1 MVRGL
6 YIAGT
11 NMLTSAK
18 KIDVISNNM
27 ANVNEIG
34 YKKDDI
40 IIESFNDILLSKRN
54 GSNFTMEK
62 KHGEIEINKVEDKYN
77 LDTKDGY
84 FRINTEDGISNNKT
98 VKFTVDKDGYLS
110 TYYLNSDKTVNYN
123 LGNRLID
130 SKGNEILVGSN
141 DYEIN
146 KNGEVVINGEVRNE
160 LVKDV
165 LGDVIGTIN
174 AGVKETRVFTDFA
187 QGQMQMTDR
196 PLDVAISGSGYFEIN
211 TNNGIVYS
219 RNGVFRLNRKS
230 ELITVDGNNVQGI
243 NGNIILPDINI
254 SVNEFGE
261 IIKDNEIIDKIK
273 IENFSNSGDL
283 RKIGGT
289 YYKLNEE
296 MIGEKIAFEG
306 AVLQNYV
313 ESSNVDAI
321 QEMVKL
327 VNVSK
332 NYESSQKIISA
343 IDATLDKVI
352 NEVGMLRS

>member
-1 MVRGL
+1 
-6 YIAGT
+6 
-11 NMLTSAK
+11 
-18 KIDVISNNM
+18 M